1 MGPSVPTGDMRH
13 HGPMRLALFP
23 TPDPIDPA
31 RPTLV
36 LLHGL
41 TGSHRTWWRFVP
53 ALAAAG
59 WQVLAM
65 DLRCHGASG
74 CDEPIGRRDLADDVL
89 ETMSAAIGRPQVDV
103 LWGHSLGGRT
113 VLQLLAGDPTIAAR
127 AVVEDPPGVRGDRS
141 AQIANW
147 RREAHVARTDP
158 AALAAEVRAANPGW
172 DERDVAAVVADIA
185 DTRIEP
191 LIAAIT
197 SGQAMLDPTEEL
209 MRQVSRPV
217 LLVLAAEER
226 SGISGASRTRSV
238 ERLPAG
244 SEHVVLDS
252 GHTVHRDQPDAY
264 LATVLRWLR

>member
-1 MGPSVPTGDMRH
+1 
-13 HGPMRLALFP
+13 MRLALFP
-23 TPDPIDPA
+23 TPDPIEPA

-53 ALAAAG
+53 ALADAG

-89 ETMSAAIGRPQVDV
+89 ETLVAAVGRPHADV

-113 VLQLLAGDPTIAAR
+113 ALQLLAGDPGVADR
-127 AVVEDPPGVRGDRS
+127 AIIEDPPGLRGDRS
-141 AQIANW
+141 DHIATW
-147 RREAHVARTDP
+147 RREGDLARTDP
-158 AALAAEVRAANPGW
+158 AAFAAEVRGANPGW
-172 DERDVAAVVADIA
+172 DERDVAAVVADVA

-191 LIAAIT
+191 LIAALRA
-197 SGQAMLDPTEEL
+197 GQAMLDPSEEL
-209 MRQVSRPV
+209 MGRVSTPV
-217 LLVLAAEER
+217 LLVLAAEDR
-226 SGISGASRTRSV
+226 SGLSGESRVRAL

-244 SEHVVLDS
+244 SQHLVLDS
-252 GHTVHRDQPDAY
+252 GHTVHRDQPGAY
-264 LATVLRWLR
+264 LAAALRWLG